1 MKKKIMMTL
10 LVMGMMIC
18 GSKLTAK
25 ALPARMPDGVLF
37 DDDYYAESNPDL
49 MAAYGRNTQLLYRHY
64 VTCGKA
70 EGRKP
75 LSDKYIY
82 PELPAP
88 ASEYGYTIG
97 ELLDIYCT
105 IIEANGIKW
114 DPSLKGNWDETI
126 GAHDINEWKKYFS
139 EYNGTGWGTGYLEV
153 YNIERNAYSE
163 VEALRMGDTV
173 GHSHTRYYFEY
184 LGFDYDLGLIEF
196 VGWSA

>member
-10 LVMGMMIC
+10 LAMGMMI
-18 GSKLTAK
+18 GANKLTAQ
-25 ALPARMPDGVLF
+25 ALPTRMPDGVLF

-49 MAAYGRNTQLLYRHY
+49 MAVYGRDTQLLYQHY

-105 IIEANGIKW
+105 IIEANGIEW
-114 DPSLKGNWDETI
+114 DPSLKGNWDQTI
-126 GAHDINEWKKYFS
+126 GAHDINDWQKYFN
-139 EYNGTGWGTGYLEV
+139 EYNGTGWGTGFLEA

-163 VEALRMGDTV
+163 LEAFSFDDGT
-173 GHSHTRYYFEY
+173 GHRTTRYYIEY
-184 LGFDYDLGLIEF
+184 LGFDPYLGWIEF